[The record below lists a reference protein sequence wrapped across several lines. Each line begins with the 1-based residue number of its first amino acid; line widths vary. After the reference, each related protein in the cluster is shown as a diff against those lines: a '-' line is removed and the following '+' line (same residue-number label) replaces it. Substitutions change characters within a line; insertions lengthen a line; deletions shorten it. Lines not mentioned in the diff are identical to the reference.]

1 MSSFLFEKTKKDEK
15 NISLRGFLSI
25 SIYIFKL
32 WLRQVEDGGK
42 QTRALTIY
50 LRKPILMNFQIA
62 SIYKYYISNFS
73 L

>member
-1 MSSFLFEKTKKDEK
+1 MAAFLLIPKA
-15 NISLRGFLSI
+15 
-25 SIYIFKL
+25 Y
-32 WLRQVEDGGK
+32 GGK

>member
-1 MSSFLFEKTKKDEK
+1 MLMEKGFEGLYNFN
-15 NISLRGFLSI
+15 NIHLHVHITLAH
-25 SIYIFKL
+25 
-32 WLRQVEDGGK
+32 GGK